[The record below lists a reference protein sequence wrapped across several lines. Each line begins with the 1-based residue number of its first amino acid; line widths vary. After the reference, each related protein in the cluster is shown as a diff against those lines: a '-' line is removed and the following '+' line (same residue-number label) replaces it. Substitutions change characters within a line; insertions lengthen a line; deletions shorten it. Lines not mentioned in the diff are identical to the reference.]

1 MRLRLVPVRQCY
13 QYGHHSSPDSGHR
26 TRESMQSAS
35 GGTPVSRSD
44 RIRGLFKSQSE
55 LDLTDGSIPK
65 SLFFLSFPIVITNL
79 LQVGY
84 NLADTFWLGRYSTE
98 ALAAISLGFPLV
110 YLFISL
116 GLGLTVAGSVLVAQ
130 HTGADQSA
138 QAEYAAS
145 QTVSF
150 TLLAGVVLGAI
161 GFSFVA
167 ELLQVFGAEPTV
179 LTLATDYMEV
189 ISLGLPFLFGFTVFI
204 ALMRGAGDTVTP
216 MLVMFGTVVL
226 NVALDPLLIFG
237 AGPIPAM
244 GVEGAAI
251 ATVFARGSAMVV
263 GVWIMLRGS
272 HGIQIHPGQ
281 MVPDLGYS
289 RKLLRIG
296 VPASLENTGRAIS
309 VNAVLVIVTLF
320 ATPVVA
326 AFGVGIRV
334 FSMVFMPAIA
344 IDRGVETMTGQNIGA
359 GRADR
364 VVATNRFAAKAS
376 FLVLSVL
383 GVLTFAFAPDVIRL
397 FDDSPAVV
405 AEGASFLRWIAPTFG
420 FVGVLR
426 AYSGGFRGAGKT
438 LTAAAIAVLLF
449 GFIRLPIAYVASQGI
464 VPVDVWFFGSRTPTG
479 IWFAFAVSGIVA
491 AVVAAGWFELGK
503 WRGVDLTQRADGTP
517 ADGTGDGD
525 RVGDSP
531 SPDEAGTDD

>member
-1 MRLRLVPVRQCY
+1 MSLLGRL
-13 QYGHHSSPDSGHR
+13 G
-26 TRESMQSAS
+26 
-35 GGTPVSRSD
+35 
-44 RIRGLFKSQSE
+44 GLFKSQSE
-55 LDLTDGSIPK
+55 LDLTEGSIPK

-130 HTGADQSA
+130 HTGADQSTE
-138 QAEYAAS
+138 AEYAAS
-145 QTVSF
+145 QTVVF
-150 TLLAGVVLGAI
+150 TLLAGLGLGML
-161 GFSFVA
+161 GFRFVA
-167 ELLQVFGAEPTV
+167 GLLEIFGAEPTV
-179 LTLATDYMEV
+179 LELATDYMEV

-226 NVALDPLLIFG
+226 NVAIDPLLIFG
-237 AGPIPAM
+237 VWLFPEL

-251 ATVFARGSAMVV
+251 ATVFSRGSAMVV
-263 GVWIMLRGS
+263 GLWLMLRGS
-272 HGIQIHPGQ
+272 HGIQIHLRQ

-296 VPASLENTGRAIS
+296 LPASVENTGRAIS
-309 VNAVLVIVTLF
+309 INAVLLIVTLF
-320 ATPVVA
+320 STSVVA

-334 FSMVFMPAIA
+334 FSMIFMPAIA
-344 IDRGVETMTGQNIGA
+344 IDRGVEAMTGQNIGA
-359 GRADR
+359 GREDR
-364 VVATNRFAAKAS
+364 VVATNRFAAKTS
-376 FLVLSVL
+376 FVVLSTL
-383 GVLTFAFAPDVIRL
+383 GVVTFLFAPEIISL

-405 AEGASFLRWIAPTFG
+405 VEGATFLRWIAPTFG

-449 GFIRLPIAYVASQGI
+449 GFIRLPIAYVASQGV
-464 VPVDVWFFGSRTPTG
+464 VPVDIWIFESRTPSG

-491 AVVAAGWFELGK
+491 AVVAASWFELGK
-503 WRGVDLTQRADGTP
+503 WRGVDLTQRLDDASDSAGDDNTDRTAPSGETDGET
-517 ADGTGDGD
+517 
-525 RVGDSP
+525 DSP
-531 SPDEAGTDD
+531 TTASDD

>member
-1 MRLRLVPVRQCY
+1 MSISTRL
-13 QYGHHSSPDSGHR
+13 S
-26 TRESMQSAS
+26 
-35 GGTPVSRSD
+35 
-44 RIRGLFKSQSE
+44 GLFRDQSE
-55 LDLTDGSIPK
+55 LDLTSGSIPK

-130 HTGADQSA
+130 HTGADQSER
-138 QAEYAAS
+138 AEYAAS
-145 QTVSF
+145 QTVIF
-150 TLLAGVVLGAI
+150 TLLAGVGLGTL
-161 GFSFVA
+161 GFNFVE
-167 ELLQVFGAEPTV
+167 ELLQVFAAEATV
-179 LTLATDYMEV
+179 LTLAVNYMEI

-216 MLVMFGTVVL
+216 MLVMLGTVIL

-237 AGPIPAM
+237 VGPFPRL

-251 ATVFARGSAMVV
+251 ATVLARGSAMVV
-263 GVWIMLRGS
+263 GLWLMLRGS
-272 HGIQIHPGQ
+272 HGIQIYFRQ

-289 RKLLRIG
+289 KKLLRIG
-296 VPASLENTGRAIS
+296 IPASIENTGRAIS
-309 VNAVLVIVTLF
+309 VNAVLIIVTLF
-320 ATPVVA
+320 STSVVA

-344 IDRGVETMTGQNIGA
+344 IDRGVEAMTGQNIGA
-359 GRADR
+359 GRDDR
-364 VVATNRFAAKAS
+364 VVATNRFAARVS
-376 FLVLSVL
+376 LVLLSGI
-383 GVLTFAFAPDVIRL
+383 GVITFLFAPDIIRL
-397 FDDSPAVV
+397 FDSTPAVV
-405 AEGASFLRWIAPTFG
+405 AEGATFLRWIAPTFG

-449 GFIRLPIAYVASQGI
+449 GFIRLPIAYLASQNR
-464 VPVDVWFFGSRTPTG
+464 VPVDIWFFGSRTPSG
-479 IWFAFAVSGIVA
+479 IWFAFAFSGIIA
-491 AVVAAGWFELGK
+491 AIVAAGWFELGK
-503 WRGVDLTQRADGTP
+503 WRGVELTQKLDEETSDRANE
-517 ADGTGDGD
+517 
-525 RVGDSP
+525 DSP
-531 SPDEAGTDD
+531 VADREQQNRA

>member
-1 MRLRLVPVRQCY
+1 MSLR
-13 QYGHHSSPDSGHR
+13 
-26 TRESMQSAS
+26 
-35 GGTPVSRSD
+35 D
-44 RIRGLFKSQSE
+44 RVGSLFKSQSE
-55 LDLTDGSIPK
+55 LDLTDGSIPR
-65 SLFFLSFPIVITNL
+65 SLFFLSLPIVITNL

-130 HTGADQSA
+130 HTGADQSE

-145 QTVSF
+145 QTVVF
-150 TLLAGVVLGAI
+150 TLLAGIILGTI
-161 GFSFVA
+161 GFQFVA
-167 ELLQVFGAEPTV
+167 DLLGVFGAEPVV
-179 LTLATDYMEV
+179 LGLATDYMEV

-237 AGPIPAM
+237 VGPLPEL

-263 GVWIMLRGS
+263 GLWLMLRGA
-272 HGIQIHPGQ
+272 HGIQIHLRQ
-281 MVPDLGYS
+281 MIPDLAYS

-296 VPASLENTGRAIS
+296 VPASVENTGRAIS

-320 ATPVVA
+320 STPVVA

-334 FSMVFMPAIA
+334 FSMIFMPAIA
-344 IDRGVETMTGQNIGA
+344 IDRGVEAMTGQNIGA
-359 GRADR
+359 GRQDR
-364 VVATNRFAAKAS
+364 VVATNRFAAKTS
-376 FLVLSVL
+376 FLLLSAL
-383 GVLTFAFAPDVIRL
+383 GVVTFLFAPEIIRV

-405 AEGASFLRWIAPTFG
+405 AEGATFLRWIAPTFG

-438 LTAAAIAVLLF
+438 LTAAAIAVVLF
-449 GFIRLPIAYVASQGI
+449 GFIRLPIAYVASQGL
-464 VPVDVWFFGSRTPTG
+464 VPIDAWFFATPNPTG
-479 IWFAFAVSGIVA
+479 IWFAFAVSGIIA
-491 AVVAAGWFELGK
+491 AVVAAGWFE
-503 WRGVDLTQRADGTP
+503 RGGWQGGDLTEQST
-517 ADGTGDGD
+517 TGAEPGGD
-525 RVGDSP
+525 EEPEDDPTAIGD
-531 SPDEAGTDD
+531 D

>member
-1 MRLRLVPVRQCY
+1 MRLR
-13 QYGHHSSPDSGHR
+13 
-26 TRESMQSAS
+26 
-35 GGTPVSRSD
+35 SRLS
-44 RIRGLFKSQSE
+44 GLFKSQSE

-130 HTGADQSA
+130 HTGAGQSA
-138 QAEYAAS
+138 EAEYAAS
-145 QTVSF
+145 QTVVF
-150 TLLAGVVLGAI
+150 TLLAGVGLGAV

-167 ELLQVFGAEPTV
+167 ELLQIFGAEQAV
-179 LTLATDYMEV
+179 LALATDYMEV

-204 ALMRGAGDTVTP
+204 ALMRGAGDTITP

-226 NVALDPLLIFG
+226 NVAIDPLLIFG
-237 AGPIPAM
+237 VGWIPEL
-244 GVEGAAI
+244 GVEGAAV
-251 ATVFARGSAMVV
+251 ATVFSRGAAMVV
-263 GVWIMLRGS
+263 GIWIMLRGS
-272 HGIQIHPGQ
+272 HGIQIHLRQ
-281 MVPDLGYS
+281 MVPNIGYS

-296 VPASLENTGRAIS
+296 VPASVENTGRAIS
-309 VNAVLVIVTLF
+309 VNAVLIIVTLF
-320 ATPVVA
+320 STSVVA

-334 FSMVFMPAIA
+334 FSMIFMPAIA
-344 IDRGVETMTGQNIGA
+344 IDRGVEAMTGQNIGA
-359 GRADR
+359 GREDR
-364 VVATNRFAAKAS
+364 VVATNRFAAKTS
-376 FLVLSVL
+376 FLILSVL
-383 GVLTFAFAPDVIRL
+383 GVVTFVFAPEIIRL

-405 AEGASFLRWIAPTFG
+405 SEGATFLRWIAPTFG

-449 GFIRLPIAYVASQGI
+449 GFIRLPIAYVASQGL
-464 VPVDVWFFGSRTPTG
+464 VPLDIWLFSSRTPSG
-479 IWFAFAVSGIVA
+479 IWFAFAVSGIIA

-503 WRGVDLTQRADGTP
+503 WRGVDLTQQLNDSSDGHAGRDDP
-517 ADGTGDGD
+517 ASENAPPGKTEGEETDPGTT
-525 RVGDSP
+525 
-531 SPDEAGTDD
+531 TDD

>member
-1 MRLRLVPVRQCY
+1 VGLRDRL
-13 QYGHHSSPDSGHR
+13 G
-26 TRESMQSAS
+26 
-35 GGTPVSRSD
+35 
-44 RIRGLFKSQSE
+44 GLFKSQSE
-55 LDLTDGSIPK
+55 LDLTHGSIPK

-130 HTGADQSA
+130 HTGADQSE

-150 TLLAGVVLGAI
+150 TLIAGVLLGAI
-161 GFSFVA
+161 GFTFVA
-167 ELLQVFGAEPTV
+167 ELLQVFGAEPAV

-216 MLVMFGTVVL
+216 MLVMLGTVVL
-226 NVALDPLLIFG
+226 NVAIDPLLIFG
-237 AGPIPAM
+237 VGPLPEL

-251 ATVFARGSAMVV
+251 ATVFSRGSAMIV
-263 GVWIMLRGS
+263 GLWVMVRGTR
-272 HGIQIHPGQ
+272 GIQIHPRQ
-281 MVPDLGYS
+281 MVPDLDYS

-296 VPASLENTGRAIS
+296 VPASVENTGRAIS

-334 FSMVFMPAIA
+334 FSMIFMPAIA

-359 GRADR
+359 GREDR
-364 VVATNRFAAKAS
+364 VVATNRFAAKVS
-376 FLVLSVL
+376 FLLLSVL
-383 GVLTFAFAPDVIRL
+383 GVLTFVFAPEIIRL

-405 AEGASFLRWIAPTFG
+405 SEGATFLRWIAPTFG
-420 FVGVLR
+420 FVGILR

-449 GFIRLPIAYVASQGI
+449 GFIRLPIAYVASQG
-464 VPVDVWFFGSRTPTG
+464 VLPVEFWIFGGKTPVG
-479 IWFAFAVSGIVA
+479 IWFAFAVSGIIA
-491 AVVAAGWFELGK
+491 ATVAAGWFEIGK
-503 WRGVDLTQRADGTP
+503 WRGADLTRDGDDLP
-517 ADGTGDGD
+517 ADSADTADDPPESAAPEEQAGSEAD
-525 RVGDSP
+525 P
-531 SPDEAGTDD
+531 SATTSEG

>member
-1 MRLRLVPVRQCY
+1 MDLRSRL
-13 QYGHHSSPDSGHR
+13 G
-26 TRESMQSAS
+26 
-35 GGTPVSRSD
+35 
-44 RIRGLFKSQSE
+44 GLFKSQSE

-130 HTGADQSA
+130 HTGADQS
-138 QAEYAAS
+138 QKAEYAAS
-145 QTVSF
+145 QTVSL
-150 TLLAGVVLGAI
+150 TLLAGLGLGAVGYI
-161 GFSFVA
+161 FVA
-167 ELLQVFGAEPTV
+167 ELLQLFGAEPTV
-179 LTLATDYMEV
+179 LALATDYMEV

-226 NVALDPLLIFG
+226 NVAIDPLLIFG
-237 AGPIPAM
+237 VGPIPTM

-263 GVWIMLRGS
+263 GLWLMLRGS
-272 HGIQIHPGQ
+272 HGIQIHPRQ
-281 MVPDLGYS
+281 MVPELGYS
-289 RKLLRIG
+289 RRLLRIG
-296 VPASLENTGRAIS
+296 IPASIENTGRAIS

-334 FSMVFMPAIA
+334 FSMIFMPAIA

-359 GRADR
+359 GREDR
-364 VVATNRFAAKAS
+364 VVATNRFAAKTS
-376 FLVLSVL
+376 FLLLSVL
-383 GVLTFAFAPDVIRL
+383 GVITFVFAPEIIRL

-405 AEGASFLRWIAPTFG
+405 AEGANFLRWIAPTFG

-464 VPVDVWFFGSRTPTG
+464 IPVDIWFFGSRTPTG
-479 IWFAFAVSGIVA
+479 IWFAFAVSGIIA
-491 AVVAAGWFELGK
+491 AVAAGTWFEIGK
-503 WRGVDLTQRADGTP
+503 WRGADLTRQPNEGP
-517 ADGTGDGD
+517 ADDAEDVNHAG
-525 RVGDSP
+525 SP
-531 SPDEAGTDD
+531 TETDHSDQDPATTKSDD

>member
-1 MRLRLVPVRQCY
+1 MRLKAGWKHSEIPSERTAHSTRHAAFAPSSRPPRGVAVSLRSRL
-13 QYGHHSSPDSGHR
+13 S
-26 TRESMQSAS
+26 
-35 GGTPVSRSD
+35 
-44 RIRGLFKSQSE
+44 GLFKSQSE

-65 SLFFLSFPIVITNL
+65 SLFFLSLPIVVTNL

-130 HTGADQSA
+130 HTGAEEADA
-138 QAEYAAS
+138 AEYAAS
-145 QTVSF
+145 QTVSL
-150 TLLAGVVLGAI
+150 TLLAGLGLGAL
-161 GFSFVA
+161 GFAFVA
-167 ELLQVFGAEPTV
+167 ELLQVFSADPVV
-179 LTLATDYMEV
+179 LGLATDYMEI

-216 MLVMFGTVVL
+216 MLVMLGTVLL
-226 NVALDPLLIFG
+226 NVVIDPLLIFG
-237 AGPIPAM
+237 VGPLPEL
-244 GVEGAAI
+244 GVEGAAV
-251 ATVFARGSAMVV
+251 ATVFSRGSAMVV
-263 GVWIMLRGS
+263 GLWLMLRGTR
-272 HGIQIHPGQ
+272 GIRIDPGR
-281 MVPDLGYS
+281 MVPDLEFT
-289 RKLLRIG
+289 RRILRIG
-296 VPASLENTGRAIS
+296 VPASVENTGRALS
-309 VNAVLVIVTLF
+309 VNAVLLIVTLF
-320 ATPVVA
+320 STPVVA

-334 FSMVFMPAIA
+334 FSMIFMPAIA

-359 GRADR
+359 GREDR
-364 VVATNRFAAKAS
+364 VVATNRFAARAS
-376 FLVLSVL
+376 FLILSAL
-383 GVLTFAFAPDVIRL
+383 GVLTFVFAPDIIRV

-426 AYSGGFRGAGKT
+426 AYSGGFRGAGRT

-449 GFIRLPIAYVASQGI
+449 GFIRLPIAYVASQGV
-464 VPVDVWFFGSRTPTG
+464 VPVDLWFFGSPDPTG

-503 WRGVDLTQRADGTP
+503 WRGMDITGKSDDSPDGSEATAAAGDASGEADP
-517 ADGTGDGD
+517 AATGD
-525 RVGDSP
+525 
-531 SPDEAGTDD
+531 A